1 MIVRFFRFTRL
12 LQVLVS
18 IFFSFLIII
27 LKLDE
32 LNLDALI
39 GLILLISIFL
49 ISIFLI
55 SKNSLLKNNQFL
67 TFSFIIFCC
76 FISHFK
82 LDYTLFLSYLF
93 LLISLRKTYSL
104 NSDKRI
110 NKKLFDIGV
119 WFCLSFLLFPQ
130 SIIFL
135 PTLIIGISIFY
146 KSNFSTY
153 FKMFFGI
160 ISIYI
165 FSWAINF
172 MLYENI
178 SFGNFLDGTYNT
190 LKVES
195 SQCTICKNNNIT
207 QLTFVGFYCLIFLV
221 FLIKFFGANLVERTK
236 SVFLL
241 IFFINTLFAIYIIEN
256 FAIFLFFPFLITLTK
271 LISKT
276 KKHLITDIIFLAFI
290 LFNIISF

>member
-82 LDYTLFLSYLF
+82 LDYTLFFSYLF

-119 WFCLSFLLFPQ
+119 WF
-130 SIIFL
+130 
-135 PTLIIGISIFY
+135 
-146 KSNFSTY
+146 
-153 FKMFFGI
+153 
-160 ISIYI
+160 
-165 FSWAINF
+165 
-172 MLYENI
+172 
-178 SFGNFLDGTYNT
+178 
-190 LKVES
+190 
-195 SQCTICKNNNIT
+195 
-207 QLTFVGFYCLIFLV
+207 
-221 FLIKFFGANLVERTK
+221 
-236 SVFLL
+236 
-241 IFFINTLFAIYIIEN
+241 
-256 FAIFLFFPFLITLTK
+256 
-271 LISKT
+271 
-276 KKHLITDIIFLAFI
+276 
-290 LFNIISF
+290 